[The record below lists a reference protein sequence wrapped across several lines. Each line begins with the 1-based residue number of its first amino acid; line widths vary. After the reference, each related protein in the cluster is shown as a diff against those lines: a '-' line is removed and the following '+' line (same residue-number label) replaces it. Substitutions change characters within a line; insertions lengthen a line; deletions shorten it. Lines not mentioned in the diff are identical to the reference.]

1 MKKQII
7 VSLLGLAML
16 ANAGEFYYSNGKK
29 VDLTE
34 LEVNQNVGR
43 RVLNSKTKY
52 YKTSTGKR
60 VGVRDDILV
69 ECVEGKDCKEVL
81 SKYETT
87 EISQLTDS
95 IYIVKISS
103 DKNIFEFA
111 QKLYGDSNI
120 KIAHPNLRK
129 SKSRR

>member
-7 VSLLGLAML
+7 ISLLGLTML
-16 ANAGEFYYSNGKK
+16 ANGAEFYYTDGKK
-29 VDLTE
+29 VELTK
-34 LEVNQNVGR
+34 LEVSQAVGS
-43 RVLNSKTKY
+43 RVLNSRTKY
-52 YKTSTGKR
+52 YKTATGKKI
-60 VGVRDDILV
+60 GVRDDILI

-87 EISQLTDS
+87 DISQLTDS

-111 QKLYGDSNI
+111 QKLYADSSI
-120 KIAHPNLRK
+120 KVAHPNLRK
-129 SKSRR
+129 AKSRR